1 MVTSSSPYAPI
12 TSASPY
18 APIAISCA
26 PCEPEV
32 KPAVSEQ
39 KVIVL
44 PALKLDHDTT
54 CTTCTT
60 CPTLEKPVSTTAATA
75 KDDWRQSWDKADE
88 PKAPA
93 VKPEPRT
100 VPFSLEIP
108 HADAKKPDP
117 LQMPETFLPVME
129 KTSLRKAEAPKKLAG
144 SKEMYDWSGGQG
156 ADKGSR
162 LPPGTQ
168 SVVEAGVIAKGPV
181 QYVPVPIVTMPDMS
195 RPPRA
200 PQPFGEQNGAMANAY
215 GSPSKALGPN
225 MTTNDESMVN
235 AFTSLP
241 SREMVAQ
248 ASNAFTDGASTA
260 GPQPVMP
267 AAAQPMY
274 PRSPYGMMAQ
284 AAPAMPS
291 TAMTPQG
298 VMPVGYQAPM
308 SSDPRMVQSAAEQ
321 QMLAALHGSLFPSQR
336 EWAAEG
342 LATLDWRIHPE
353 IVQALVT
360 AAREDPDLDRA
371 IHPRG
376 CRLRCR

>member
-1 MVTSSSPYAPI
+1 MG
-12 TSASPY
+12 
-18 APIAISCA
+18 
-26 PCEPEV
+26 
-32 KPAVSEQ
+32 
-39 KVIVL
+39 
-44 PALKLDHDTT
+44 
-54 CTTCTT
+54 
-60 CPTLEKPVSTTAATA
+60 
-75 KDDWRQSWDKADE
+75 

-360 AAREDPDLDRA
+360 AAREDPAPTVRVACLHDLTKMQVSTMLVVEAVQKCMGDQDPRVRQEAEQALA
-371 IHPRG
+371 ILHPATPHDSRSSLQPVG
-376 CRLRCR
+376 SWRPN